1 MKTKFDKI
9 YVISLITNHDRRKFI
24 TYQMNELGLDFEF
37 IYGID
42 FKSLTYDGSNHKI
55 EYPYTYDNN
64 TSNTAGNYGAAIAHY
79 GAIKQAYE
87 FGYNNILVLEDD
99 ICFIKNKDLIFEC
112 LNNIPDDA
120 DFITYDVR
128 FLDLDNNNDEQLAL
142 ADLSKINNCNCF
154 YNIPNKLNYLFGSM
168 IYGIMNRET
177 MKLYID
183 SQCKNL
189 NMSDRVIGLWK
200 LPFVNRYT
208 YSKCIC
214 TDQLNIE
221 SNFDVFSFIYENI
234 YHKIK
239 KLNVDDFYKPTNF
252 HTLCR

>member
-9 YVISLITNHDRRKFI
+9 YVISLITNHNRRKFI

-55 EYPYTYDNN
+55 KYPYTYDNN

-142 ADLSKINNCNCF
+142 ADLSKINDYNCF
-154 YNIPNKLNYLFGSM
+154 
-168 IYGIMNRET
+168 
-177 MKLYID
+177 
-183 SQCKNL
+183 
-189 NMSDRVIGLWK
+189 
-200 LPFVNRYT
+200 
-208 YSKCIC
+208 
-214 TDQLNIE
+214 
-221 SNFDVFSFIYENI
+221 
-234 YHKIK
+234 
-239 KLNVDDFYKPTNF
+239 
-252 HTLCR
+252 